1 MIIIYHKRF
10 NLIIIVK
17 QILLDV
23 CLNIIVR
30 NTLDIS

>member
-1 MIIIYHKRF
+1 MYHKSF

-17 QILLDV
+17 QIFLDV

-30 NTLDIS
+30 NTLDIT